1 MVSYNKIYEQMKQNN
16 KRSSLA
22 AQNLF
27 IFLNLLCKPIKIN
40 KSDLKLRYLVGL

>member
-22 AQNLF
+22 AQNL
-27 IFLNLLCKPIKIN
+27 LCKPIKINLN